1 MNSVSICEIEK
12 IIPIYKNGIEAERI
26 EVVRVK
32 TGDGESLQYDIV
44 VGKNLYNIGDNVVYI
59 QPDYCI
65 PQTNVFIEYHF
76 PGGDASRSALGKK
89 GRVRA
94 IKFNF
99 QFKDDFNPIFSCGII
114 LPLIGEIKETVDKC
128 EDGNLQEA
136 FFVTKYVSEDSLDA
150 SQPSGNSEDFPSFLY
165 KTDETTIQNCKRNVD
180 RCEDEILI
188 FSIKKD
194 GSSLT
199 QYYVDEEI
207 QGVCSREKKKSLDQ
221 TYITG
226 YKNGDV
232 VLHRYF
238 QKDTQVLGWFDDSTQ
253 AFYTDEEA
261 ENLFEPI
268 SIIRKDAWVDTVNK
282 HGYYKKFVDYCKER
296 NLKLALRGELIGQG
310 NKGSGNKL
318 NMDAKTS
325 ESDVYWFGVDDLTSG
340 HSKRLHYADEYN
352 LKRIAEEL
360 NLKYAEPVLEGKF
373 TYAEIIAKC
382 KEIFQEIK
390 EKTGQIIEGIVIR
403 TKNSNKLS
411 CKFINPEYDSKS

>member
-1 MNSVSICEIEK
+1 MKPVELVK
-12 IIPIYKNGIEAERI
+12 VYDLIPIYKNGEEANAI
-26 EVVRVK
+26 QVARVE
-32 TGDGESLQYDIV
+32 TADGEQLQYDIV
-44 VGKNLYNIGDNVVYI
+44 VGKGLYSIGDSVIYI
-59 QPDYCI
+59 QPDYSI
-65 PQTNVFIEYHF
+65 PQTNVFMEYHL
-76 PGGDASRSALGKK
+76 PDGDASKCRLGKK

-114 LPLIGEIKETVDKC
+114 LPLIGEIKETVDNC
-128 EDGNLQEA
+128 EDGDLQKA
-136 FFVTKYVSEDSLDA
+136 FNVTKYVSEDSLDA
-150 SQPSGNSEDFPSFLY
+150 SQPSGNAEDFPSFLY

-199 QYYVDEEI
+199 QYYVDEET
-207 QGVCSREKKKSLDQ
+207 QGVCSREQKKSLDQ

-253 AFYTDEEA
+253 TFYTEEQA
-261 ENLFEPI
+261 KELFNPI
-268 SIIRKDAWVDTVNK
+268 EIIRKDAWVDTVNK

-340 HSKRLHYADEYN
+340 HSKRLHFADEYN

-382 KEIFQEIK
+382 KEIFQEIQDR
-390 EKTGQIIEGIVIR
+390 TGQIIEGIVIR

-411 CKFINPEYDSKS
+411 CKYINPLYDSKS